1 MFLQRTHEGPP
12 QTESGTVNEIVG
24 RLGSAIHK
32 LRSGL
37 CSAAAFTFTA
47 FAFAAFVAAAF
58 AFTAFAFAAF
68 VAAAFA
74 FTAFA
79 FGIFVAAAFAFTA
92 FAFATFVAAAFA
104 FTAFA
109 FATFAFATSQHVASV
124 QVHGTEDNVL
134 ISGTGGAGNC
144 QRSYKSSTN
153 GSSYRF
159 DFARHN

>member
-24 RLGSAIHK
+24 RLGSAIHT

-37 CSAAAFTFTA
+37 CS
-47 FAFAAFVAAAF
+47 AAAF

-79 FGIFVAAAFAFTA
+79 FAAFVAAAFAFTA

-124 QVHGTEDNVL
+124 QVHRTEDNVL

-144 QRSYKSSTN
+144 QRSNKSSTN